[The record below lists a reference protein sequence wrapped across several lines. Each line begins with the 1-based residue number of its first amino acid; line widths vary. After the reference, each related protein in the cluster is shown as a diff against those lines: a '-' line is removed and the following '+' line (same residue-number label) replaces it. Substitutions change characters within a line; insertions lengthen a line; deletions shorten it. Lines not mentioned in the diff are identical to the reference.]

1 MMTGETIRV
10 VTAAA
15 GGVAP
20 EATATSG
27 RKDPIGVAASLW
39 AEAGES
45 ASPAL
50 PEEPGLRFQ
59 DVPAAVLEESLTQLL
74 AVLDRTVQR
83 AAAQANM
90 QALVLEEAVIS
101 VGVAA
106 NGSLAVLGIGAGVA
120 GTTSIA
126 LKFKPKP

>member
-1 MMTGETIRV
+1 MTGETIRV

-27 RKDPIGVAASLW
+27 RKDPIGVATSLW

-59 DVPAAVLEESLTQLL
+59 DVPAAVLEKSLTQLL
-74 AVLDRTVQR
+74 AVLDQTVQR
-83 AAAQANM
+83 ATAQANM
-90 QALVLEEAVIS
+90 QALVLEEAVVS

-126 LKFKPKP
+126 LKLKPKP